1 MTDTDDW
8 TRPDRPYAIAHRG
21 ASAYAFDNTLR
32 AFDLAADLGADMW
45 EVDIR
50 LTRDGVAVAHH
61 DAALAD
67 GTPVSALDWPDL
79 RARTTA
85 LGRPV
90 PHMAEVV
97 ALAARRGVGIYADI
111 KDNGA
116 ALPTLALLRD
126 HGISR
131 AILGAFDPG
140 VAQLLADAGSPYPRA
155 VLVPLG
161 ADPFVHAAG
170 ADVIHLCWE
179 RMDRPEDTLT
189 PGLFARAFAQGQRV
203 VLWHEEDPG
212 RMAAIRVTPVT
223 GICSDR
229 PEMVRPFTPPAGWP
243 VRIVCH
249 RGANLAAPENTLP
262 AIDCAFF
269 AGFSHVEVDLQD
281 TADGGIV
288 VLHDQTLDRTT
299 DGRGPVGARTLAAL
313 RALDAGRWKDPFF
326 TGTPIP
332 TLAEVLDRAITHE
345 GSLYL
350 ELKSADPGRVWAAVQ
365 AAGLA
370 GRAFFWSF
378 DADRMRQLRRIAPAA
393 QLMARRQDYPDLAAA
408 LSDYAPQI
416 VEYTPDE
423 DLAEFAVLR
432 AGGRQP
438 MVAYMGGDTAVFDR
452 IVAARPDLVNLDQ
465 PFAFARHLQAVLP
478 RT

>member
-1 MTDTDDW
+1 MTKDW

-21 ASAYAFDNTLR
+21 ASAYAYDNTLR

-50 LTRDGVAVAHH
+50 LTRDGVPVAHH
-61 DAALAD
+61 DADLPD
-67 GTPVSALDWPDL
+67 GTSVAALDW
-79 RARTTA
+79 ARLAERTAA
-85 LGRPV
+85 LGRPA
-90 PHMAEVV
+90 PRLEEVV

-116 ALPTLALLRD
+116 ALPTLDLLRQ
-126 HGISR
+126 HGIDR
-131 AILGAFDPG
+131 AILGAFDPE
-140 VAQLLADAGSPYPRA
+140 VAQALQDAGSPYPRA

-161 ADPFVHAAG
+161 AEPFAHAAG

-179 RMDRPEDTLT
+179 RMERPQDTLT
-189 PGLFARAFAQGQRV
+189 PALFDRAFAQGQRV
-203 VLWHEEDPG
+203 VLWHEEDRD

-229 PEMVRPFTPPAGWP
+229 PEMVNPFTPPADWP
-243 VRIVCH
+243 VQIVCH

-262 AIDCAFF
+262 AIDCAFY

-281 TADGGIV
+281 TADGKIV

-299 DGRGPVGARTLAAL
+299 DGHGPVNTQTLAAL
-313 RALDAGRWKDPFF
+313 RALDAGAWHDPFF
-326 TGTPIP
+326 AGTRIP
-332 TLAEVLDRAITHE
+332 TLDEVLAAARAHG

-350 ELKSADPGRVWAAVQ
+350 ELKSADPDRVWAGVT

-370 GRAFFWSF
+370 DRVFLWSF
-378 DADRMRQLRRIAPAA
+378 DAARMQRMRQIAPEA
-393 QLMARRQDYPDLAAA
+393 QLMVRRQDYPDLAAA
-408 LSDYAPQI
+408 LAAYTPQI

-423 DLAEFAVLR
+423 DLSEFADLR
-432 AGGRQP
+432 ALGVQP
-438 MVAYMGGDTAVFDR
+438 MVAYMGGDPLVFQR
-452 IVAARPDLVNLDQ
+452 ISAARPALVNLDQ
-465 PFAFARHLQAVLP
+465 PFAFATLLQTLPP